1 MYYIIYKIT
10 NLINNKIYIG
20 KHMTNDI
27 NDGYMGSGK
36 CIRAAISKYG
46 KENFSKEIISY
57 HSNYEEMNIMESTLV
72 NKEFIE
78 QDNNYNLSLGGYGGW
93 HYVNKNSLNLYGL
106 NGDYEH
112 GGKNLLPASE
122 IMELMK
128 LNGTYN
134 EYRQK
139 LSIIQKNTYKN
150 GKVPG
155 MLGNP
160 HSNETKEKMKKTFKD
175 INHQQ
180 GESNSQ
186 YGTMWIYNIEL
197 QINKKV
203 PKNYVLEDGWYFGRK
218 LKW

>member
-10 NLINNKIYIG
+10 NLLNNKIYIG

-36 CIRAAISKYG
+36 LIIAAISKYG
-46 KENFSKEIISY
+46 IENFSKEIISY
-57 HSNYEEMNIMESTLV
+57 HSNYEEMNTAESILV
-72 NKEFIE
+72 NEEFIE

-93 HYVNKNSLNLYGL
+93 YYVNKNGLNLYGL
-106 NGDYEH
+106 NDTYDY
-112 GGKNLLPASE
+112 GGKYLVPFNITKE
-122 IMELMK
+122 KMIQQ
-128 LNGTYN
+128 GTF
-134 EYRQK
+134 EDYRK
-139 LSIIQKNTYKN
+139 KISVIQKNAYKN
-150 GKVPG
+150 GKVRS
-155 MLGNP
+155 MLGKN
-160 HSNETKEKMKKTFKD
+160 HSNETIEKLKKTFKN

-180 GESNSQ
+180 CERNSQ

-203 PKNYVLEDGWYFGRK
+203 PKDYVLEDGWYFGRK